1 MPSLYREMELGL
13 RTQIASALE
22 RGKVDF
28 SIFIESTAEQTTT
41 GECTQKLTSIN

>member
-28 SIFIESTAEQTTT
+28 SIFI
-41 GECTQKLTSIN
+41 KYR

>member
-22 RGKVDF
+22 EEKW
-28 SIFIESTAEQTTT
+28 IFYFYRKHRWT
-41 GECTQKLTSIN
+41 NHH